1 MGDLKMAVTKKEA
14 STEVALIAPEYAVA
28 AYGTTDDNL
37 GGLMGSGAIAI
48 PRISTRRR
56 KFTLIRD
63 EVEVVKPSDSFIG
76 TILHAGPGAGL
87 YSKTYFSS
95 EYVQGQ
101 TAKPDC
107 MSSDGIK
114 PDSWC
119 ENPQSDFC
127 RTCPMDQFGS
137 KKSRTGKDAKACK
150 DSKRLFIVPEDD
162 PENIYLLQIPQS
174 NQASKKHL
182 TGLGMK
188 IRAGVKTKD
197 GQTVRMPMMAYKVKF
212 GMDEDSDFPVVT
224 YELVGVHDE
233 ATMVTITQLKES
245 APWESEVEYG
255 E

>member
-1 MGDLKMAVTKKEA
+1 MAANKKETVEET
-14 STEVALIAPEYAVA
+14 SMTIVVPDYAVA
-28 AYGTTDDNL
+28 AYKVDDKDLAN
-37 GGLMGSGAIAI
+37 GMMGSGAIAL

-56 KFTLIRD
+56 KFSMIVD
-63 EVEVVKPSDSFIG
+63 ETPVVPPSDTMVG

-87 YSKTYFSS
+87 YSKTYFAS
-95 EYVQGQ
+95 EYIQGQ

-107 MSSDGIK
+107 MSSDGIR

-119 ENPQSDFC
+119 ENQQSNLC
-127 RTCPMDQFGS
+127 STCPMDQFGS

-150 DSKRLFIVPEDD
+150 DSKRLFIVPDED
-162 PENIYLLQIPQS
+162 PETIYLLQIPQS

-197 GQTVRMPMMAYKVKF
+197 GATIRLPMHAYKIEF

-224 YELVGVHDE
+224 YKIVGVHDE
-233 ATMVTITQLKES
+233 EAMKRVTEMKES
-245 APWESEVEYG
+245 APWDSEIQYE